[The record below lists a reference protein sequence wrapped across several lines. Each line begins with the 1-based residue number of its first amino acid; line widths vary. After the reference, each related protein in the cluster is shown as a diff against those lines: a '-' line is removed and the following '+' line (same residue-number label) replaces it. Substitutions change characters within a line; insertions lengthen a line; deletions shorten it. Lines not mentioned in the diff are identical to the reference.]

1 MQSDGELIERTLKG
15 GDHYYG
21 ILIQRYADYVFGL
34 CMRLTGG
41 NRASA
46 EDISQQSFL
55 KSYKYLKAYDSK
67 QDYKHWLTGITVNCF
82 KDLRRQ
88 ENRYE
93 SLDEGAEPTFYPEL
107 HGNKDFFLLI
117 KPLSAEEK
125 ILVVLKYLYDYQ
137 NADIAAFLGMKLG
150 TVKSKLSRALDK
162 LR

>member
-1 MQSDGELIERTLKG
+1 
-15 GDHYYG
+15 
-21 ILIQRYADYVFGL
+21 
-34 CMRLTGG
+34 MRLTGG

-67 QDYKHWLTGITVNCF
+67 QDITLSMDIVLGIAVNCF

-125 ILVVLKYLYDYQ
+125 IR
-137 NADIAAFLGMKLG
+137 
-150 TVKSKLSRALDK
+150 LSLS
-162 LR
+162 